1 MSLELGFIGAGGIAR
16 AHLANLRAI
25 EGVVVRAVSD
35 VNPAH
40 AEEFAV
46 QAGARPYTCCTDMLE
61 AESFDAVYVC
71 LPPGAHGGLEI
82 EIAEL
87 GIPFYIE
94 KPVHLDL
101 VAAAEVSRIVAE
113 KELVTS
119 AGYQLRYSD
128 AVKAAAEFIAD
139 REVALA
145 QGFYVGG
152 LPGAPWWRKRDLSGG
167 QVVEQSTHVFDI
179 LRYLLGDAETV
190 CARASAGAM
199 GDVEGYDV
207 DDASVALLE
216 FSSGAVGH
224 VVSSCVLT
232 DGGEKEVSIRL
243 DGRSFTVRLEPDTLR
258 VSDGGESRTQ
268 EFSLPRGGWMGRAD
282 RAFIQAVR
290 TGDASRICSS
300 YASGVRTLAL
310 TLAVNRS
317 IETGEPVS
325 PAELLLSASHCPR
338 N

>member
-25 EGVVVRAVSD
+25 DGVVVRAVSD
-35 VNPAH
+35 VNAGQ
-40 AEEFAV
+40 AEQFAV
-46 QAGARPYTCCTDMLE
+46 QAEARAYTCCNDMLE
-61 AESFDAVYVC
+61 AEAFDAVYIC

-87 GIPFYIE
+87 GIPFYVE

-101 VAAAEVSRIVAE
+101 VAAAEVSSIVAE
-113 KELVTS
+113 KGLITS
-119 AGYQLRYSD
+119 VGYQLRYSD
-128 AVKAAAEFIAD
+128 AVKAAGEFLAD

-152 LPGAPWWRKRDLSGG
+152 LPGAPWWRRRDLSGG
-167 QVVEQSTHVFDI
+167 QAVEQSTHIYDL
-179 LRYLLGDAETV
+179 LRY
-190 CARASAGAM
+190 
-199 GDVEGYDV
+199 
-207 DDASVALLE
+207 LLE

-224 VVSSCVLT
+224 VVSACVLT
-232 DGGEKEVSIRL
+232 DGGEREASIRL
-243 DGRSFTVRLEPDTLR
+243 DGRSFTLRLQPDSLH
-258 VSDGGESRTQ
+258 VSDGGESRSQ

-282 RAFIQAVR
+282 RAFVQAVR
-290 TGDASRICSS
+290 TGDASGIRSS

-325 PAELLLSASHCPR
+325 PAELLLAASH
-338 N
+338 

>member
-1 MSLELGFIGAGGIAR
+1 MPLELGFIGAGGIAR
-16 AHLANLRAI
+16 AHLANLQAV
-25 EGVVVRAVSD
+25 EGIAVRAVSD
-35 VNPAH
+35 VNPTR
-40 AEEFAV
+40 AEEFAA
-46 QAGARPYTCCTDMLE
+46 QARAKAYTCCNDMLE
-61 AESFDAVYVC
+61 AETFDALYIC

-82 EIAEL
+82 EVAEL

-101 VAAAEVSRIVAE
+101 MAAAEVSRIVAE
-113 KELVTS
+113 KELITS

-128 AVKAAAEFIAD
+128 AVKSAAEFLSG

-152 LPGAPWWRKRDLSGG
+152 LPGASWWRRRDLSGG
-167 QVVEQSTHVFDI
+167 QVVEQSTHMFDL

-190 CARASAGAM
+190 FARASSGAM
-199 GDVEGYDV
+199 ADVEGYDV

-224 VVSSCVLT
+224 VVSACVLT
-232 DGGEKEVSIRL
+232 DGGEREVSMRL
-243 DGRSFTVRLEPDTLR
+243 DGRSFTLRLRPDSLH
-258 VSDGGESRTQ
+258 VADGGESRAQ

-282 RAFIQAVR
+282 RAFINAVR
-290 TGDASRICSS
+290 TGDPSGICSS

-317 IETGEPVS
+317 IETGESVS
-325 PAELLLSASHCPR
+325 PAELLLAASH
-338 N
+338 

>member
-25 EGVVVRAVSD
+25 DGVVVRAVSD
-35 VNPAH
+35 VNAGQ
-40 AEEFAV
+40 AEQFAV
-46 QAGARPYTCCTDMLE
+46 QAEARAYTCCNDMLE
-61 AESFDAVYVC
+61 AEAFDAVYIC

-87 GIPFYIE
+87 GIPFYVE

-101 VAAAEVSRIVAE
+101 VAAAEVSSIVAE
-113 KELVTS
+113 KGLITS
-119 AGYQLRYSD
+119 VGYQLRYSD
-128 AVKAAAEFIAD
+128 AVKAAGEFLAD

-152 LPGAPWWRKRDLSGG
+152 LPGAPWWRRRDLSGG
-167 QVVEQSTHVFDI
+167 QAVEQSTHIYDL

-190 CARASAGAM
+190 CARASTGAM
-199 GDVEGYDV
+199 ADVEGYDV

-224 VVSSCVLT
+224 VVSACVLT
-232 DGGEKEVSIRL
+232 DGGEREASIRL
-243 DGRSFTVRLEPDTLR
+243 DGRSFTLRLQPDSLH
-258 VSDGGESRTQ
+258 VSDGGESRSQ

-282 RAFIQAVR
+282 RAFVQAVR
-290 TGDASRICSS
+290 TGDASGIRSS

-325 PAELLLSASHCPR
+325 PAELLLAASH
-338 N
+338 